1 MDALRFRKRLEE
13 DGEIV
18 LTGLPGKKGDEAEV
32 IVLFE
37 RRGLPGKMTLGDLL
51 NSELVGIWQDR
62 TDIGDS
68 VQYARK
74 LRKAVQR
81 RRTTEW
87 P

>member
-1 MDALRFRKRLEE
+1 MQALRFRKKLEQ

-18 LTGLPGKKGDEAEV
+18 LTGLPGKKGEEAEV

-37 RRGLPGKMTLGDLL
+37 PSHRQQGMTLGDLL
-51 NSELVGIWQDR
+51 NSDIVGMWKDR

-68 VQYARK
+68 VEYARK

-81 RRTTEW
+81 RR
-87 P
+87 